1 MILMRINDKA
11 YWVGNDLFSY
21 RFTESDIVLFVRDA
35 LMEPIGTVQKAT
47 HNKKVRV
54 FFLNISASVN
64 TLTFN

>member
-21 RFTESDIVLFVRDA
+21 RFTESNIVLFVRDA
-35 LMEPIGTVQKAT
+35 PMEPIRTVQKAT
-47 HNKKVRV
+47 HKKVRV

-64 TLTFN
+64 ILTIN